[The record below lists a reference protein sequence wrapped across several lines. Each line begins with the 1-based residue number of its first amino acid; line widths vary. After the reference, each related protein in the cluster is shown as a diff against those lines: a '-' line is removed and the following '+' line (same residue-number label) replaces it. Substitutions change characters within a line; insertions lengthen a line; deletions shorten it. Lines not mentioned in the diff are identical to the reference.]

1 MSIFK
6 KKALPQSYQPVLQA
20 QEIIDVFSRLTLHH
34 QAALLRLISRN
45 MVIQVGGRNNMGYEF
60 KYEVD
65 GAVIV
70 VSPAECAF
78 LTKTVPDTFPFAFFI
93 SGNDI
98 WNVSF

>member
-60 KYEVD
+60 NYEVD

-70 VSPAECAF
+70 VSPESDWVEEEQPQAE
-78 LTKTVPDTFPFAFFI
+78 LPLNQP
-93 SGNDI
+93 
-98 WNVSF
+98 

>member
-6 KKALPQSYQPVLQA
+6 KQALPQSYQPVLQA

-70 VSPAECAF
+70 VSPESDWVEEEQPQAE
-78 LTKTVPDTFPFAFFI
+78 LPLNQP
-93 SGNDI
+93 
-98 WNVSF
+98 

>member
-70 VSPAECAF
+70 VSPESDWVEEEQPQAELP
-78 LTKTVPDTFPFAFFI
+78 LTQP
-93 SGNDI
+93 
-98 WNVSF
+98 

>member
-20 QEIIDVFSRLTLHH
+20 QEIIDVFSRLTLLH

-70 VSPAECAF
+70 VSPESDWVEEEQPQAE
-78 LTKTVPDTFPFAFFI
+78 LPLNQP
-93 SGNDI
+93 
-98 WNVSF
+98 

>member
-1 MSIFK
+1 MSMFK

-70 VSPAECAF
+70 VSPESDWVKEEQPQAE
-78 LTKTVPDTFPFAFFI
+78 LPLNQP
-93 SGNDI
+93 
-98 WNVSF
+98 

>member
-20 QEIIDVFSRLTLHH
+20 QEIIDVFSRLTLQH

-70 VSPAECAF
+70 VSPESDWVEEEQPQAE
-78 LTKTVPDTFPFAFFI
+78 LPLNQP
-93 SGNDI
+93 
-98 WNVSF
+98 